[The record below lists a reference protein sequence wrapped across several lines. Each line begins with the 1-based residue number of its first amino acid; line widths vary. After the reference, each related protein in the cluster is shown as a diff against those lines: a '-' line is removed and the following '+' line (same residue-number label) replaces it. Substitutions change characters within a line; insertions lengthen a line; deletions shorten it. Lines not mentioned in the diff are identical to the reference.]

1 MRVGI
6 IGGGFGLAVQAPIIN
21 THPKMNVSAIS
32 TMIRHQ
38 VPKKFI
44 NCRRFSSSLYRLD
57 QNVRF
62 RRVGPC
68 IC

>member
-38 VPKKFI
+38 VPKIYQLQTILQFI
-44 NCRRFSSSLYRLD
+44 I
-57 QNVRF
+57 QT
-62 RRVGPC
+62 GPKC
-68 IC
+68 